1 MANETASKT
10 EDDAVR
16 AGSTSSEAIIV
27 HLVTMEI
34 FKINV
39 IL

>member
-10 EDDAVR
+10 EDDTVR
-16 AGSTSSEAIIV
+16 AGAASSEAIIV
-27 HLVTMEI
+27 HLVTMKI
-34 FKINV
+34 FKINM